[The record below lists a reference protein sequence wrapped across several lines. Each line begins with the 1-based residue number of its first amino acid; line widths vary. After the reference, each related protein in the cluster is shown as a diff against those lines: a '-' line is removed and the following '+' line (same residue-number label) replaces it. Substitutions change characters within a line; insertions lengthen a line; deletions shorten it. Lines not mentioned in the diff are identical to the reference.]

1 MKNEVV
7 DQKAKK
13 KHVKFPSVSRLIEF
27 EEAIKNGT
35 EIECIDDIELYC
47 LKLARKI
54 PLENILE
61 DRKEYLKKWWFI
73 NENEYT
79 KSLMRKYF
87 CTEKELLNRFST
99 ANKIRRYKEKE
110 VALLSKEQKAKKKCM
125 ELPSAKRLI
134 EIEESVKKGTEIE
147 CIDDIE
153 LYCLNLAKKIS
164 LENIIEDRE
173 VYLKSWCSL
182 DEFEYIGS
190 LMKKYSCTE
199 NEILNRFAIANRIR
213 YYKKKKAS
221 VLLKEQKRMVKI
233 LNRR

>member
-125 ELPSAKRLI
+125 KQ
-134 EIEESVKKGTEIE
+134 
-147 CIDDIE
+147 
-153 LYCLNLAKKIS
+153 
-164 LENIIEDRE
+164 
-173 VYLKSWCSL
+173 
-182 DEFEYIGS
+182 
-190 LMKKYSCTE
+190 YS
-199 NEILNRFAIANRIR
+199 F
-213 YYKKKKAS
+213 
-221 VLLKEQKRMVKI
+221 
-233 LNRR
+233 

>member
-1 MKNEVV
+1 MENEIVE
-7 DQKAKK
+7 QKTKK
-13 KHVKFPSVSRLIEF
+13 KR
-27 EEAIKNGT
+27 
-35 EIECIDDIELYC
+35 
-47 LKLARKI
+47 
-54 PLENILE
+54 
-61 DRKEYLKKWWFI
+61 
-73 NENEYT
+73 
-79 KSLMRKYF
+79 
-87 CTEKELLNRFST
+87 
-99 ANKIRRYKEKE
+99 
-110 VALLSKEQKAKKKCM
+110 M

-173 VYLKSWCSL
+173 VYLKNWCFL

-190 LMKKYSCTE
+190 LMKRYSCTE

-213 YYKKKKAS
+213 YYKEKKAS